1 MPSRKGGDEAAARD
15 FVTRLFRNVPVLD
28 GGGRG
33 ATTTF
38 TQRGMGDV
46 LVDLRKRSGADRAR
60 IGDRANSMWFIP
72 PSASRPKRRWRW

>member
-1 MPSRKGGDEAAARD
+1 MKKGGDEAAARD

-46 LVDLRKRSGADRAR
+46 LVTFENEAVLIDREL
-60 IGDRANSMWFIP
+60 GTGQFDVVYP
-72 PSASRPKRRWRW
+72 CLLYTSRCV